1 MVGLGFLML
10 GLGLWGLW
18 LRRRGTLY
26 TNRAFLRAALVMGPS
41 GLVAL
46 LAGWFTTEIG
56 RQPWVVYNVM
66 RTADA
71 VSDHSAL
78 TLSVT
83 LAIFIVMYFIVF
95 GAGTAYMLKLV
106 ARGPEAAYDD
116 PAADPAARPA
126 RPLSAAPDDD
136 DPTGGR

>member
-1 MVGLGFLML
+1 MPCVRASPYPHTTAPPATIAVIATPFLAN
-10 GLGLWGLW
+10 
-18 LRRRGTLY
+18 T
-26 TNRAFLRAALVMGPS
+26 F
-41 GLVAL
+41 
-46 LAGWFTTEIG
+46 GWVFTEMG
-56 RQPWVVYNVM
+56 RQPWVVYNVR

-126 RPLSAAPDDD
+126 RPLSAAPDDA